1 MHVQA
6 HAQPCW
12 ADLTTSE
19 PDGADEFYRK
29 LLGWEVRRSDTPM
42 GTYLIAVVDDREV
55 AGMMAQAPDA
65 VGAPPMWTVYIWV
78 DDIDAVV
85 ASVATVGGSV
95 VAAPFDIPGG
105 ARVSLVADPS
115 GAMLGLMTGAETP
128 EPLFSMA
135 PGAVGWI
142 ELMTHDT
149 AGATRFYADVFGW
162 NATTSDA
169 NGIDYTVFDVDGA
182 QVGGMIATPA
192 EMADDVPDSW
202 SVYFNVAGC
211 AATTAAVRDL
221 GGEVLKGATPT
232 PMGPFAVIADPQG
245 AVFQIMEFT
254 GSPE

>member
-1 MHVQA
+1 MQA
-6 HAQPCW
+6 HGKPCW
-12 ADLTTSE
+12 VDLTTSD

-85 ASVATVGGSV
+85 ANVPTAGGSV

-105 ARVSLVADPS
+105 AHVSIVADPS
-115 GAMLGLMTGAETP
+115 GAVLGLMAGGETP

-142 ELMTHDT
+142 ELMAHDT
-149 AGATRFYADVFGW
+149 AGAMRFYRDVFGW

-169 NGIDYTVFDVDGA
+169 NGIDYTVFDVDGT
-182 QVGGMIATPA
+182 QVAGMIPTPA
-192 EMADDVPDSW
+192 ELADDVPDSW
-202 SVYFNVAGC
+202 SVYFNVADC
-211 AATTAAVRDL
+211 AATVAAVRDHD
-221 GGEVLKGATPT
+221 GQVLKGATPT

-254 GSPE
+254 GPPG